1 MRRLAGIILA
11 LAALGAAYAQAR
23 PSEEEKI
30 EAVIAA
36 VVEAYSSGDYAA
48 MRKYYSPDV
57 TMVPAN
63 YRPPLVGW
71 DKVEERYRR
80 AYENMTVAQMIR
92 ENTRIERR
100 GNIAWAVYQWRFV
113 GVMGG
118 QAFSALGHT
127 TLILEKHGG
136 NWKIV
141 HNHTSALP
149 GPPPQEQAAPTET
162 PPESEPP
169 PAREPDPQ
177 YNFW

>member
-23 PSEEEKI
+23 PSEEERI

-36 VVEAYSSGDYAA
+36 VVEAYRTGDYAT
-48 MRKYYSPDV
+48 MGKYYSPEV

-63 YRPPLVGW
+63 YGPPLVGW
-71 DKVEERYRR
+71 DTVEERYQR
-80 AYENMTVAQMIR
+80 AYENMSLAEMIR
-92 ENTRIERR
+92 QNTRIERR
-100 GNIAWAVYQWRFV
+100 GDFAWAVYQWRFV

-127 TLILEKHGG
+127 TLILEKHGRD
-136 NWKIV
+136 WKIV

-149 GPPPQEQAAPTET
+149 GPLPREQAAPTET
-162 PPESEPP
+162 PPGS
-169 PAREPDPQ
+169 DPRPSR
-177 YNFW
+177 